1 LTARERV
8 KSSLAHQE
16 PDRVP
21 RDLGSTP
28 VTSITKVAY
37 ENLRRHLG
45 MKEEKVII
53 ADQIQQLPRIDEK
66 LLDRLGIDTRAVSSS
81 PPSNWELKI
90 KEEGDYYFF
99 TDEWGIIQRMPKA
112 GGLYFDMAYHPLAE
126 ASKEDLKRYSWPDP
140 ENTARY
146 SNLKDKISFLYNE
159 TDYALV
165 GLQPLGAGIFE
176 QAWWL
181 RGMEKFMM
189 DMLLDK
195 KFAEILLDKILE
207 IYLSAWDK
215 FLNLAGKY
223 VQVVTVYDD
232 LCSQEGPLISPSL
245 YRELIKPREKELI
258 SAIKQKTEAKVFF
271 HSCGAV
277 WTFIPD
283 LIDIGVDILNPVQV
297 SAKDMDT
304 KRLKREF
311 GKDITF
317 WGGGCDTQNIL
328 PHAKPE
334 DVKREARR
342 RLEDLAPGG
351 GFVFNSVHNIQNDV
365 PPENIAAMFETA
377 EEYGKY

>member
-1 LTARERV
+1 MTSRERI
-8 KSSLAHQE
+8 KSSLEHQE

-28 VTSITKVAY
+28 VTSITKIAY
-37 ENLRRHLG
+37 ENLRKHLG

-53 ADQIQQLPRIDEK
+53 LDQIQQLPKIDEK

-90 KEEGDYYFF
+90 KEEKDYYSF
-99 TDEWGIIQRMPKA
+99 TDEWGIVQRMPKA

-126 ASKEDLKRYSWPDP
+126 ANEKDLKRYSWPDP

-181 RGMEKFMM
+181 RSMDKFMM

-195 KFAEILLDKILE
+195 KFAQALLDKILE

-258 SAIKQKTEAKVFF
+258 SAIKRKTEAKVFL
-271 HSCGAV
+271 HNCGAV

-317 WGGGCDTQNIL
+317 WGGGCDTQDIL

-334 DVKREARR
+334 DVKLEVRR

-351 GFVFNSVHNIQNDV
+351 GFVFNSVHNIQADV
-365 PPENIAAMFETA
+365 PPENIEAMFETA
-377 EEYGKY
+377 REYGEY